1 MISRECIY
9 YINLRQAYL
18 LSPYYANRLS
28 SRTVIFTCVPEGY
41 RDEAKLRRVFGP
53 SAQKIWIP
61 RASEGLDRL
70 VKERQQTALR
80 LEKAEILLLKKANAA
95 RIKMAK
101 MGHPDVPTEV
111 VTSPDETPK
120 TTDVR
125 VNPPD
130 EKSKTTDV
138 SVNPTDS
145 LPSGTNSPTD
155 IGTDSQK
162 SFYGPDGPPFDI
174 NGSIASQW
182 IPHGDRP
189 SHRPLANYGR
199 RVDTIKWTRKRL
211 KELRPQIRKLQR
223 RQRTGHGKPIPAA
236 IIEFDSQVNAQS
248 AYQTLSHHRAFH
260 MSQRLIGVRPYEI
273 VWSSLRMTW
282 WERIIRR
289 LAVQAS
295 IIVMIIFWAIPC
307 AIVGILSNINFL
319 AKKVVFLNWILL
331 LPNAILGLLTSLLP
345 AVALALLMAAV
356 PGYMRS
362 MRRPKCSRPALTTH
376 RICCDG
382 RRSNSF

>member
-28 SRTVIFTCVPEGY
+28 SRTVVFTCVPQEY
-41 RDEAKLRRVFGP
+41 RDEAKLRRVFGS

-61 RASEGLDRL
+61 RATEGLDRL

-80 LEKAEILLLKKANAA
+80 LEKAEISLLKKANTA
-95 RIKMAK
+95 RIRMAK
-101 MGHPDVPTEV
+101 TGQQPDIPTEV
-111 VTSPDETPK
+111 VTSPDEKPK
-120 TTDVR
+120 TA
-125 VNPPD
+125 
-130 EKSKTTDV
+130 DV
-138 SVNPTDS
+138 SANPTDS
-145 LPSGTNSPTD
+145 GLSGTNSPTE
-155 IGTDSQK
+155 IGTNSQK

-182 IPHGDRP
+182 VSHSDRP

-223 RQRTGHGKPIPAA
+223 RQRRGHGDPMPAA

-260 MSQRLIGVRPYEI
+260 MSQRFIGVRPDEI
-273 VWSSLRMTW
+273 VWSALRMTW
-282 WERIIRR
+282 WEQIVRRI
-289 LAVQAS
+289 AVQAS
-295 IIVMIIFWAIPC
+295 IVVMIIFWAIPC

-319 AKKVVFLNWILL
+319 AQKVVFLNWILK
-331 LPNAILGLLTSLLP
+331 LPNALLGLLTSLLP

-362 MRRPKCSRPALTTH
+362 MIRTQIEDISANH
-376 RICCDG
+376 
-382 RRSNSF
+382 S